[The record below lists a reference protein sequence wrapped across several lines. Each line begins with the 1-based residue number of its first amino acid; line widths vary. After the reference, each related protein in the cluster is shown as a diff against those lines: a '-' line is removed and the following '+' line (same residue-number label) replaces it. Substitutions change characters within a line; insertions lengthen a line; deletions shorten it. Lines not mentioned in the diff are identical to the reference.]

1 MLTLTVNVN
10 KEDIRLKR
18 VTLREV
24 AERAS
29 TSMMTVSRVI
39 NGIPGVS
46 QNTREK
52 VLKAIRELGYL
63 PNRDAR
69 SLRSGKTGRLGVLVF
84 DIRNPFYAEAVGEIE
99 DLANDQGLTVIV
111 TDTNRSH
118 QKEEKALRLLEETG
132 VDSVVVAPEGY
143 EFTHL
148 ERSSSSGQKVVSFGV
163 HFPEAELDEVR
174 IDDHE
179 GGKKAGEHL
188 RKLGI
193 GEVALIMDNPR
204 KAATVGRT
212 EGFLEGFGRA
222 DSARIF
228 NLSLDWRVA
237 YQTVKNLETIPEAF
251 FCHNDMMAI
260 GVMRALRERKVRIG
274 DDVLVIGFDDV
285 FFAEAADLS
294 TLRIPIGDMVH
305 STFEILAGQKSGK
318 LRYVPELILRGSA

>member
-1 MLTLTVNVN
+1 M
-10 KEDIRLKR
+10 KR

-24 AERAS
+24 AEKAN

-46 QNTREK
+46 HNTREK
-52 VLKAIRELGYL
+52 VVRAIKELGYL

-132 VDSVVVAPEGY
+132 VDSIVVAPEGY
-143 EFTHL
+143 EFRHL
-148 ERSSSSGQKVVSFGV
+148 ERSSRSGHKVVSFGV
-163 HFPEAELDEVR
+163 HFPEAELDEVW

-179 GGKKAGEHL
+179 GGKKAGEYL
-188 RKLGI
+188 RNLGI
-193 GEVALIMDNPR
+193 GGVALIMDNPR

-212 EGFLEGFGRA
+212 EGFLEGFGGA
-222 DSARIF
+222 DSAQVF

-237 YQTVKNLETIPEAF
+237 YQTVKGLDALPEAI

-260 GVMRALRERKVRIG
+260 GVMRALRERRVRIG
-274 DDVLVIGFDDV
+274 KDVLVIGFDDV

-294 TLRIPIGDMVH
+294 TLRIPVSEMVRT
-305 STFEILAGQKSGK
+305 TFEILSGKRSGK
-318 LRYVPELILRGSA
+318 LRYIPELILRGSA